1 MEFDVAVEVFSDAP
15 EGLVFRKVIT
25 ILQFL
30 KKTVEPTRHE
40 LRMKKPS
47 DLVSTAENA
56 PKPAAKEV
64 LHIEADA
71 SSKWAA
77 LCKDY
82 NSIHVSAIATK
93 LLGFPGK
100 VAPGNQV
107 ATSMIESIAAGGKA
121 KTRDLWLDSD
131 RASFME
137 VEFKRPMVV
146 PLSLHVETADVASKR
161 HLKETDKALE
171 VVYNQIEDWVI
182 EARLDDNVR
191 QAAKTHYKR
200 VTM

>member
-1 MEFDVAVEVFSDAP
+1 VEFDVAVEVFSDAP

-30 KKTVEPTRHE
+30 KKTVELTRHE
-40 LRMKKPS
+40 LRMKPS

-56 PKPAAKEV
+56 LKPAAKEV

-93 LLGFPGK
+93 LFGLPEK
-100 VAPGNQV
+100 VANGIKSQP
-107 ATSMIESIAAGGKA
+107 A
-121 KTRDLWLDSD
+121 
-131 RASFME
+131 
-137 VEFKRPMVV
+137 
-146 PLSLHVETADVASKR
+146 
-161 HLKETDKALE
+161 
-171 VVYNQIEDWVI
+171 
-182 EARLDDNVR
+182 
-191 QAAKTHYKR
+191 
-200 VTM
+200 